1 MLCWNTRYFQWGFR
15 CGRQAVEEG
24 SDRYW
29 VWLRMRLDRR
39 AGRDIIRKYFHYVV
53 FLVTAL
59 CCAAI
64 LLFLTGRVPASE
76 SAIQIRNFMVFEDTT
91 GQLDFSTICRPDF
104 ADRFHSYKGD
114 DLSLGVSASVFW
126 VRFSL
131 PTVADGS
138 KRLFL
143 QFANPNISWLRVYFP
158 VGEGP
163 SLSYVEKQGGQ
174 SQRPMVHEVWTPDWA
189 FVVPNGYPA
198 GGFVFLRLESIS
210 ALRLPVQL
218 WSEKDFFKN
227 IIVKDFL
234 YGGFYGILLAMLLYN
249 LFIAL
254 ALRDGTYSF
263 YVLYIFFM
271 LIYQLNAHG
280 HLALWFQLSPGLYN
294 VLFWLCLAAVFAFSI
309 LFTERFLQLESEQ
322 GMVHILLRG
331 CLAMAVLCG
340 LLGLAGKDLWANLL
354 AHGLGIFEPVFFVT
368 AAWLRW
374 QCGFRP
380 AGFYLLAWGILA
392 LGILS
397 WVISPSRLQAE
408 NILMIATASEAVLLS
423 LALSSRFKALK
434 VKEMKLID
442 NVHYYRDLSF
452 TDDLTGLYNRRY
464 MKEIISQEMA
474 QAVAGQSALALAILD
489 IDFFKNY
496 NDTYGHW
503 YGDQVLK
510 CFSKIILEN
519 LSSSQTAFRFGGEEF
534 VILFPALT
542 SGQTLVVLDKIRR
555 QFANE
560 VFAGPQDSPT
570 HVTVS
575 GGLAGLQTGDS
586 FTTLFQRADQLLYE
600 AKAAGRNC
608 IVVREPTESCG
619 R

>member
-1 MLCWNTRYFQWGFR
+1 M
-15 CGRQAVEEG
+15 
-24 SDRYW
+24 
-29 VWLRMRLDRR
+29 R
-39 AGRDIIRKYFHYVV
+39 AGRDMIRKYFHDVV
-53 FLVTAL
+53 FLVVAL
-59 CCAAI
+59 CCAGI
-64 LLFLTGRVPASE
+64 LLFLTARIPVSE
-76 SAIQIRNFMVFEDTT
+76 SAVRIRNFMVFEDPA
-91 GQLDFSTICRPDF
+91 GQLDFSTICRPEF
-104 ADRFHSYKGD
+104 AEKFHPYEGD
-114 DLSLGVSASVFW
+114 DLSLGMSASVFW

-131 PTVADGS
+131 PPAADRS
-138 KRLFL
+138 ERLFL

-158 VGEGP
+158 VEEAQ

-174 SQRPMVHEVWTPDWA
+174 SQRPIVHEVWTPDWA
-189 FVVPNGYPA
+189 FVVPAGYPA
-198 GGFVFLRLESIS
+198 GGVVFLRLESIS
-210 ALRLPVQL
+210 ALRLPIQL
-218 WSEKDFFKN
+218 WSENEFFKN
-227 IIVKDFL
+227 LIVKDFI

-280 HLALWFQLSPGLYN
+280 HLALWFQFSPGLYN
-294 VLFWLCLAAVFAFSI
+294 VLFWLCLAAVFVFSI
-309 LFTERFLQLESEQ
+309 LFTERFLQLEQ
-322 GMVHILLRG
+322 ARGMTRILLRG
-331 CLAMAVLCG
+331 CLAAAVFCG
-340 LLGLAGKDLWANLL
+340 LSGLAGKDLWANLL
-354 AHGLGIFEPVFFVT
+354 AHGLGVFEPVFFVA
-368 AAWLRW
+368 AAWFRW
-374 QCGFRP
+374 RRGFRP

-392 LGILS
+392 LGILN
-397 WVISPSRLQAE
+397 WVISPSRQQAE
-408 NILMIATASEAVLLS
+408 NILMLATASEAILLS

-434 VKEMKLID
+434 VKEMQLID

-510 CFSKIILEN
+510 RFSKIILEN
-519 LSSSQTAFRFGGEEF
+519 LYLSQTAFRFGGEEF
-534 VILFPALT
+534 VILFPDLT
-542 SGQTLVVLDKIRR
+542 SAQALVVLDKIRR
-555 QFANE
+555 QFASE

-570 HVTVS
+570 HATVS
-575 GGLAGLQTGDS
+575 GGLARLQAGDS
-586 FTTLFQRADQLLYE
+586 FTTLFQSADRLLYE

-608 IVVREPTESCG
+608 IVVRESPEG
-619 R
+619 